1 MTSLGRLASAT
12 ALAIAL
18 PCTLAG
24 CYNAA
29 EPWRALQA
37 DHVTTT
43 GKIVYVDCG
52 DHGLV
57 VYAFRA
63 GDQEYRG
70 KAAPELV
77 HCQDAKVGDPI
88 LVYYSPT
95 SPGLHTSRTPAAQF
109 EHEQGWHVPE
119 LAWIAM
125 LGVWVVTASVASPIL
140 MARRKR
146 DAAS

>member
-1 MTSLGRLASAT
+1 MASLRRLASAFT
-12 ALAIAL
+12 VAVAL
-18 PCTLAG
+18 PCGLAG

-29 EPWRALQA
+29 EPWRALQV

-52 DHGLV
+52 AHGLV

-63 GDQEYRG
+63 GGQEYRG
-70 KAAPELV
+70 KAAHELL

-88 LVYYSPT
+88 LVYYSPN
-95 SPGLHTSRTPAAQF
+95 SPGIHTSRTPTAQF
-109 EHEQGWHVPE
+109 EHEQGWFLPE
-119 LAWIAM
+119 VAWLAM
-125 LGVWVVTASVASPIL
+125 LGVWVIIGSVVSPML

-146 DAAS
+146 NATS

>member
-1 MTSLGRLASAT
+1 MASLRRLASST

-18 PCTLAG
+18 PCALAG
-24 CYNAA
+24 CYDAA
-29 EPWRALQA
+29 QPWRALQA
-37 DHVTTT
+37 DHVTAT

-63 GDQEYRG
+63 GNQEYRG
-70 KAAPELV
+70 KAAPELL

-95 SPGLHTSRTPAAQF
+95 QPGIHTSRTPAAQF
-109 EHEQGWHVPE
+109 DHEQGWHLSEAGGWALVVGWSLMGLVVVP
-119 LAWIAM
+119 
-125 LGVWVVTASVASPIL
+125 VWA
-140 MARRKR
+140 ARRKR
-146 DAAS
+146 NATS